1 MSTPTWHP
9 ESLYERVQQFLFR
22 EARLADE
29 WRLDDWL
36 ALWAPHSLYWVPV
49 NHDDVDPRRELS
61 LIYDDRQRL
70 ELRIA
75 RIQSGMAWT
84 QEPRSRLRRLVSNI
98 EIYDHPDGLVQTFS
112 NFHLTELRV
121 NRRDPVEWIGR
132 TEHRL
137 RPHGDDFKL
146 AYKKVMLI
154 NNDHEMTQLSC
165 MV

>member
-1 MSTPTWHP
+1 MPFDRYAV
-9 ESLYERVQQFLFR
+9 EQFLYR

-29 WRLDDWL
+29 QRLDDWL
-36 ALWAPHSLYWVPV
+36 TLWAEDALYWVPC
-49 NHDDVDPRRELS
+49 NQDDVDPARQLS
-61 LIYDDRQRL
+61 IIYDDYARL
-70 ELRIA
+70 KLRVA
-75 RIQSGMAWT
+75 RITKTGMAWT

-98 EIYDHPDGLVQTFS
+98 EIYDGPDGLIQTFS
-112 NFHLTELRV
+112 NFHLTELRA

-137 RPHGDDFKL
+137 RPHGDDFRL

>member
-1 MSTPTWHP
+1 MPFDRYAV
-9 ESLYERVQQFLFR
+9 EQFLYR

-29 WRLDDWL
+29 QRLDDWL
-36 ALWAPHSLYWVPV
+36 TLWAEDALYWVPC
-49 NHDDVDPRRELS
+49 NQDDIDPARQLS
-61 LIYDDRQRL
+61 IIYDDYARL
-70 ELRIA
+70 KLRVA
-75 RIQSGMAWT
+75 RITKTGMAWT

-98 EIYDHPDGLVQTFS
+98 EIYDGPDGLIQTFS
-112 NFHLTELRV
+112 NFHLTELRA

-137 RPHGDDFKL
+137 RPHGDDFRL
-146 AYKKVMLI
+146 AFKKVMLI

>member
-1 MSTPTWHP
+1 MTEEMISQIGKLAPTHLGVIGHQP
-9 ESLYERVQQFLFR
+9 QVALVLVERLLEVGQVQVMQDA
-22 EARLADE
+22 E
-29 WRLDDWL
+29 
-36 ALWAPHSLYWVPV
+36 V
-49 NHDDVDPRRELS
+49 
-61 LIYDDRQRL
+61 Q
-70 ELRIA
+70 LRVRVA
-75 RIQSGMAWT
+75 RITKTGMAWT

>member
-1 MSTPTWHP
+1 MPFDRYAV
-9 ESLYERVQQFLFR
+9 EQFLYR

-29 WRLDDWL
+29 QRLDDWL
-36 ALWAPHSLYWVPV
+36 TLWAEDALYWVPC
-49 NHDDVDPRRELS
+49 NQDDVDPARQLS
-61 LIYDDRQRL
+61 IIYDDYARL
-70 ELRIA
+70 KLRVA
-75 RIQSGMAWT
+75 RITKTGMAWT

-98 EIYDHPDGLVQTFS
+98 EIYDGPDGLIQTFS
-112 NFHLTELRV
+112 NFRLTELRA

-137 RPHGDDFKL
+137 RPHGDDFRL

>member
-1 MSTPTWHP
+1 MAFDRYAV
-9 ESLYERVQQFLFR
+9 EQFLYR

-29 WRLDDWL
+29 QRLDEWL
-36 ALWAPHSLYWVPV
+36 TLWDEDALYWVPC
-49 NHDDVDPRRELS
+49 NQDDVDPACQLS
-61 LIYDDRQRL
+61 IIYDDHARL
-70 ELRIA
+70 RLRVA
-75 RIQSGMAWT
+75 RITQTGMAWT

-98 EIYDHPDGLVQTFS
+98 EIYDGPDGLIQTFS

-137 RPHGDDFKL
+137 RPCGSDFKL
-146 AYKKVMLI
+146 AFKKVMLI

>member
-1 MSTPTWHP
+1 MPFDRYAV
-9 ESLYERVQQFLFR
+9 EQFLYR

-29 WRLDDWL
+29 QRLDDWL
-36 ALWAPHSLYWVPV
+36 TLWAEDALYWVPC
-49 NHDDVDPRRELS
+49 NQDDIDPARQLS
-61 LIYDDRQRL
+61 IIYDDYARL
-70 ELRIA
+70 KLRVA
-75 RIQSGMAWT
+75 RITKTGMAWT

-98 EIYDHPDGLVQTFS
+98 EIYDGADGLIQTFS
-112 NFHLTELRV
+112 NFHLTELRA

-137 RPHGDDFKL
+137 RPHGDDFRL
-146 AYKKVMLI
+146 AFKKVMLI

>member
-1 MSTPTWHP
+1 MPFDRYAV
-9 ESLYERVQQFLFR
+9 EQFLYR

-29 WRLDDWL
+29 QRLDDWL
-36 ALWAPHSLYWVPV
+36 TLWAEDALYWVPC
-49 NHDDVDPRRELS
+49 NQDDIDPARQLS
-61 LIYDDRQRL
+61 IIYDDYARL
-70 ELRIA
+70 KLRVA
-75 RIQSGMAWT
+75 RITKTGMAWT

-98 EIYDHPDGLVQTFS
+98 EIYDGAVGLIQTFS
-112 NFHLTELRV
+112 NFHLTELRA

-137 RPHGDDFKL
+137 RPHGDDFRL
-146 AYKKVMLI
+146 AFKKVMLI

>member
-1 MSTPTWHP
+1 MPFDRYAV
-9 ESLYERVQQFLFR
+9 EQFLYR

-29 WRLDDWL
+29 QRLDDWL
-36 ALWAPHSLYWVPV
+36 SLWDEDALYWVPC
-49 NHDDVDPRRELS
+49 NEYDIDPARQLS
-61 LIYDDRQRL
+61 IIYDDHSRL
-70 ELRIA
+70 RLRVA
-75 RIQSGMAWT
+75 RITKTGMAWT

-98 EIYDHPDGLVQTFS
+98 EIYDGPDGLIQTFS
-112 NFHLTELRV
+112 NFHLTELRA

-137 RPHGDDFKL
+137 RPHGDDFRL
-146 AYKKVMLI
+146 AFKKVMLI

>member
-1 MSTPTWHP
+1 MPFDRYAV
-9 ESLYERVQQFLFR
+9 EQFLYR

-29 WRLDDWL
+29 QRLDDWL
-36 ALWAPHSLYWVPV
+36 ALWDEDALYWVPC
-49 NHDDVDPRRELS
+49 NQDDVDPARQLS
-61 LIYDDRQRL
+61 IIYDDHARL
-70 ELRIA
+70 KLRVA
-75 RIQSGMAWT
+75 RITRTGMAWT

-98 EIYDHPDGLVQTFS
+98 EIYDGPDGLIQTFS

-137 RPHGDDFKL
+137 RPCDSDFKL
-146 AYKKVMLI
+146 AFKKVMLI

>member
-1 MSTPTWHP
+1 MPFDRYAV
-9 ESLYERVQQFLFR
+9 EQFLYR

-29 WRLDDWL
+29 QRLDDWF
-36 ALWAPHSLYWVPV
+36 ALWDEDALYWVPC
-49 NHDDVDPRRELS
+49 NEYDIDPTRQLS
-61 LIYDDRQRL
+61 IIYDDHARL
-70 ELRIA
+70 RLRVA
-75 RIQSGMAWT
+75 RITETGMAWT

-137 RPHGDDFKL
+137 RPYGDDFKL

>member
-1 MSTPTWHP
+1 MPFDRYAV
-9 ESLYERVQQFLFR
+9 EQFLYR

-29 WRLDDWL
+29 QRLEDWL
-36 ALWAPHSLYWVPV
+36 ALWDEDALYWVPC
-49 NHDDVDPRRELS
+49 NEYDIDPARQLS
-61 LIYDDRQRL
+61 IIYDDHSRL
-70 ELRIA
+70 RLRVA
-75 RIQSGMAWT
+75 RITKTGMAWT

-98 EIYDHPDGLVQTFS
+98 EIYDYPDGLVQTFS

>member
-1 MSTPTWHP
+1 MPFDRYAV
-9 ESLYERVQQFLFR
+9 EQFLYR

-29 WRLDDWL
+29 QRLDEWL
-36 ALWAPHSLYWVPV
+36 TLWAEDALYWVPC
-49 NHDDVDPRRELS
+49 NQDDVDPARQLS
-61 LIYDDRQRL
+61 IIYDDHARL
-70 ELRIA
+70 RLRVA
-75 RIQSGMAWT
+75 RITQTGMAWT

-98 EIYDHPDGLVQTFS
+98 EIYDGQDGLIQTFS
-112 NFHLTELRV
+112 NFHLTELRA

-137 RPHGDDFKL
+137 RPHGDDFRL
-146 AYKKVMLI
+146 AFKKVMLI

>member
-1 MSTPTWHP
+1 MPFDRYAV
-9 ESLYERVQQFLFR
+9 EQFLYR

-29 WRLDDWL
+29 QRLDDWL
-36 ALWAPHSLYWVPV
+36 ALWDEDALYWVPC
-49 NHDDVDPRRELS
+49 NQDDIDPTRQLS
-61 LIYDDRQRL
+61 IIYDNHARL
-70 ELRIA
+70 RLRVA
-75 RIQSGMAWT
+75 RITQTGMAWT

-98 EIYDHPDGLVQTFS
+98 EIYDGPDGLIQTFS
-112 NFHLTELRV
+112 NFHLTELRA

-137 RPHGDDFKL
+137 RPHGDDFRL
-146 AYKKVMLI
+146 AFKKVMLI